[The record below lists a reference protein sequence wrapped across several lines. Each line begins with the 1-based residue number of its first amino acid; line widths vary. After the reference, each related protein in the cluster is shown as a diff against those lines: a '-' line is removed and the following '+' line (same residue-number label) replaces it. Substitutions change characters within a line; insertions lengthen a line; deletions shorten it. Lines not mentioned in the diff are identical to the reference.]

1 MGFHCLIQRKT
12 DWLIKTDMKV
22 LFSIKCL
29 DQLDCHKIGSKR
41 MTSGRFFCFA
51 LLAFTL
57 TNWEQGR
64 NVPWWQ
70 KRAGK
75 TCVWGTIRGKM
86 SGGKMCRGICPG
98 GNVLYTPELV
108 KVVFMQKWLRRPTLL
123 LFSSIFG
130 RSYCCTQCDRLL
142 AWCRPSVRPSIR
154 PSVCDEMF
162 CGLKPKKTLWQT
174 KKNKNWKLFT
184 KKPVFTVLL
193 PIVLL
198 HAMWSSFCDEV
209 FCGLKRKKN

>member
-1 MGFHCLIQRKT
+1 MSWPTWLSQNRQQKNDVGSVLLFRVVGVHT
-12 DWLIKTDMKV
+12 DKL
-22 LFSIKCL
+22 
-29 DQLDCHKIGSKR
+29 
-41 MTSGRFFCFA
+41 
-51 LLAFTL
+51 
-57 TNWEQGR
+57 
-64 NVPWWQ
+64 
-70 KRAGK
+70 RAGEK
-75 TCVWGTIRGKM
+75 CPMVAETCVWGIIRGKM